1 VIVAI
6 YYYVIYYAIDVDIG
20 GEAAMIS
27 PSQTNNGAHDMYA
40 HYFKAGKKHQIVLS
54 QGVRPVGTTTTH
66 DSKKAAIAYAK
77 SLKAEAWNY

>member
-1 VIVAI
+1 MAL
-6 YYYVIYYAIDVDIG
+6 YYYVIYYVLYVDIYVSG
-20 GEAAMIS
+20 VMIS
-27 PSQTNNGAHDMYA
+27 PSQTNNKAKDMYT

-66 DSKKAAIAYAK
+66 DSKRAAIAYAK

>member
-1 VIVAI
+1 MAI
-6 YYYVIYYAIDVDIG
+6 YYYVIYYVIDVDIYVSG
-20 GEAAMIS
+20 VMIS
-27 PSQTNNGAHDMYA
+27 PSQTNNKAKDMYA